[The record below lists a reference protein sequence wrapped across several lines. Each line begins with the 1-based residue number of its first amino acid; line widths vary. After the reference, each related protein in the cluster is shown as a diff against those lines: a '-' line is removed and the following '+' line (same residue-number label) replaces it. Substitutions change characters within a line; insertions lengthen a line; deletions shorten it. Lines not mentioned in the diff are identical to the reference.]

1 MTIAKD
7 IAVRI
12 AHTDFE
18 GTTKGAAI
26 NDDGVYL
33 VLMEW
38 VDANG
43 DLQTRYFE
51 EAEVEV
57 V

>member
-7 IAVRI
+7 TAVTIR
-12 AHTDFE
+12 HTDFN
-18 GTTKGAAI
+18 GTVKGAAI

-38 VDANG
+38 VDVNG
-43 DLQTRYFE
+43 DLQSRYFE
-51 EAEVEV
+51 EDQLTV
-57 V
+57 